1 MGQAVLYFEII
12 APNMKQSGEFYAS
25 LFDWEV
31 SSSDDPNYS
40 IAMTG
45 GDNGVFGG
53 IGQAE
58 KSGDERV
65 TLYAGV
71 DDVQAYLDKAEKLGG
86 KTVQPPTD
94 IPGYGTVALFADPAG
109 QVTGLWNRA

>member
-1 MGQAVLYFEII
+1 MGQPVLYFEII
-12 APNMKQSGEFYAS
+12 TPNMKESGGFYAA
-25 LFDWEV
+25 LFGWEV
-31 SSSDDPNYS
+31 SSANDPNYS

-58 KSGDERV
+58 KAGDERV
-65 TLYAGV
+65 TVYVGV
-71 DDVQAYLDKAEKLGG
+71 DDVQAYLDEAEKLGG

-109 QVTGLWNRA
+109 QVTGLWKRA